1 MTLTELTT
9 TVSTKALLYLT
20 ETDPDHGLTAFPS
33 SIVDF
38 VIEYAISGCHFPNTA
53 AYTEAVKCD
62 ILKNSVSQLA
72 MACNEVYSRAA
83 AEGQTSHGENG
94 ISRVYDSSWVSPK
107 LFYGLPNFASAV
119 YTTTTG
125 S

>member
-1 MTLTELTT
+1 MTLTELTSA
-9 TVSTKALLYLT
+9 VSAKALLYLN
-20 ETDPDHGLTAFPS
+20 ETDSDNELTSFPV

-53 AYTEAVKCD
+53 TYTEAVKCD
-62 ILKNSVSQLA
+62 ILKNSISQLA
-72 MACNEVYSRAA
+72 MACNEVYSRSA

-94 ISRVYDSSWVSPK
+94 VSRVYDGSWISPK

-119 YTTTTG
+119 YTTTSG